1 MTEAGRS
8 AHQFTE
14 VASRAR
20 GNFTDVRMA
29 LIEMGEGEVSDSPRW
44 MLTSQVLFAGT
55 DLTKLKAHSQRARR
69 MQVNKRNC
77 IYFFIYFLFE
87 FY

>member
-1 MTEAGRS
+1 VTEAGRS

-29 LIEMGEGEVSDSPRW
+29 LIEMGKRCQTVSTGR
-44 MLTSQVLFAGT
+44 
-55 DLTKLKAHSQRARR
+55 
-69 MQVNKRNC
+69 
-77 IYFFIYFLFE
+77 
-87 FY
+87 